1 MDFGSGR
8 MLLRRIVP
16 ISSMTLDTNVLDQ
29 KKASCATFP
38 CEISDALTCCE
49 ETRKSEYVY
58 VPDQTCEHHGYETI
72 TTEEDCK
79 AAGHL
84 LKEGQWSNFINQLS
98 YRGDDRPTGC
108 SYHTFGNVE
117 LWRSVDMSNC
127 DVNGYSGCFCKTSV
141 PKTCSEQENCK
152 KAALEMGLKLG
163 GFGFGFAGHYPT
175 KGCYFYESGKYK
187 GIAFYGIGG
196 SEAQQSNPLTLPQKR
211 VTSVQ
216 CSAVPKPC
224 SESENCKSAALK
236 LGLRLGSKNHYFIGN
251 YGTKGCY
258 FYESGEYAGSAF
270 YGTGGSVEEKG
281 SKLTLPQIRV
291 ADIQCSGE
299 ITPTNIPTI
308 TTTATPTDDPIKR
321 KQKACSEKENCKSAA
336 LKLGLRIG
344 GKGYSFAGN
353 YKTKGCYF
361 YASGKYAGI
370 AYYGTGGSTAEKSTI
385 LTLPKQ
391 RVADVQCSAV
401 P

>member
-1 MDFGSGR
+1 
-8 MLLRRIVP
+8 
-16 ISSMTLDTNVLDQ
+16 LDQ

-49 ETRKSEYVY
+49 ETRKSEYIY
-58 VPDQTCEHHGYETI
+58 VPDQTCEYHGYASI

-84 LKEGQWSNFINQLS
+84 LKEGQWTNFINQLS

-127 DVNGYSGCFCKTSV
+127 DANGYSGCFCKTSV
-141 PKTCSEQENCK
+141 PKPPCSEQENCK
-152 KAALEMGLKLG
+152 MAALEMGLKLG
-163 GFGFGFAGHYPT
+163 GFGFAFDGHYPT

-196 SEAQQSNPLTLPQKR
+196 TKEIQSSPLTLPQKR
-211 VTSVQ
+211 VTGVQ
-216 CSAVPKPC
+216 CHAVTKPC
-224 SESENCKSAALK
+224 SERENCKSAALK
-236 LGLRLGSKNHYFIGN
+236 LGLRLGSKHQFFVGN

-258 FYESGEYAGSAF
+258 FYESGNFAGSAF
-270 YGTGGSVEEKG
+270 YGTGGSIEEKRR
-281 SKLTLPQIRV
+281 KLALPQIRV
-291 ADIQCSGE
+291 ADVQCGGE
-299 ITPTNIPTI
+299 MYTATPTSNPTMMPTYIPTM
-308 TTTATPTDDPIKR
+308 TPTATPTDDPANPKP
-321 KQKACSEKENCKSAA
+321 KACSEKENCKNAA

-353 YKTKGCYF
+353 YRTKGCYF
-361 YASGKYAGI
+361 YASGKYAGF
-370 AYYGTGGSTAEKSTI
+370 AYYGTGGSIAEKSTI
-385 LTLPKQ
+385 LTFPKK